1 MMKTGGGNME
11 KIINYLDIP
20 EAERMT
26 VLKALLES
34 TSFWTRDSLETLKA
48 KMDAAVREQ
57 LPVYRF
63 VFREDT
69 LIGYS
74 FLYGETL
81 PNQIGGG
88 GQSNVDELPL
98 TLAIRVL
105 EEDIA
110 IWERHGCSQMAK
122 VTRMV
127 LENQKKGF
135 ERRAEADRR

>member
-1 MMKTGGGNME
+1 ME

-26 VLKALLES
+26 VLNALLET
-34 TSFWTRDSLETLKA
+34 TSFWTRDSLETLKG
-48 KMDAAVREQ
+48 KMDAALRDQ

-74 FLYGETL
+74 FLYGETA
-81 PNQIGGG
+81 PNMIGGG

-110 IWERHGCSQMAK
+110 IWEQHGCDRMANAF
-122 VTRMV
+122 RML

-135 ERRAEADRR
+135 GRRAEADCR

>member
-1 MMKTGGGNME
+1 ME

-20 EAERMT
+20 EAERMA
-26 VLKALLES
+26 VLKALLET
-34 TSFWTRDSLETLKA
+34 TSFWTRDSLETLKE

-63 VFREDT
+63 VFRGDA

-122 VTRMV
+122 VTRML
-127 LENQKKGF
+127 LENQKKGLG
-135 ERRAEADRR
+135 RRAEADCR